1 MLRKFSFGT
10 KRNPDLMYNDE
21 KDVYYDVYLQNKLTN
36 EEIRRFKQFEN
47 LPDEEIEIIA
57 NMIYDLAIVAIR
69 NID

>member
-1 MLRKFSFGT
+1 
-10 KRNPDLMYNDE
+10 MYNDE